1 MLQIPQSPEADQ
13 PALFSEFLAGA
24 VHTAYED
31 FPDSLTLDLEFADA
45 IDTKGGGN
53 AIFLSS
59 GSGRGLDVLVFSV
72 WDRILGSSVLMPEAF
87 HLDSIF
93 RASNSYI
100 NALIWTAIKRG
111 YPPHHYI
118 FFRSA
123 DTEIDPKLPPMSS
136 HGDLLQGIEKSG
148 FGCMGL
154 VPIWADI
161 LKHSLAEGVGA
172 RYPFFHKVPIYEM
185 REDGIYRRGIQ
196 SLGYRTKNYRFSAY

>member
-123 DTEIDPKLPPMSS
+123 DTKVDPKIPPMSS
-136 HGDLLQGIEKSG
+136 HGELLQSIESSG
-148 FGCMGL
+148 FGCAGWI
-154 VPIWADI
+154 PFWAEN
-161 LKHSLAEGVGA
+161 LKHNLAEDAGI
-172 RYPFFHKVPIYEM
+172 RYPLDHRIPVYEM
-185 REDGIYRRGIQ
+185 RSDGIYRPM
-196 SLGYRTKNYRFSAY
+196 LWFLVYRRTD